1 MQIRRQS
8 IDPGAL
14 RHLITFR
21 LKATP
26 ESRDKFGAPVEAY
39 AADFTVYAAYQP
51 IGSREFQEK
60 WKQVA
65 ESTGRFLIRYRT
77 DIDVANHRITFQSQD
92 MDVTGFQ
99 QADDRGMFAYVE
111 VKAAL

>member
-1 MQIRRQS
+1 MQIRRVS

-26 ESRDKFGAPVEAY
+26 EDRDKFGAPVEAY
-39 AADFTVYAAYQP
+39 TDDFTAYAAYQP
-51 IGSREFQEK
+51 VGSREFQEK

-65 ESTGRFLIRYRT
+65 ESTARFLIRYRP
-77 DIDVANHRITFQSQD
+77 DIDVANHRITYQGID
-92 MDVTGFQ
+92 LDVTGFQ
-99 QADDRGMFAYVE
+99 EADDRGMYAYVE
-111 VKAAL
+111 VKAAS